1 MMYQQHKEEKKT
13 RNVGKK
19 SPFVLDNSSALGHLY
34 FPPLMI
40 CSTYRAFVK
49 TVSAFSL
56 VALKWQNIILSEIQN
71 LTQHFDFLS
80 YLSTFRVENIHEQ
93 ESGRSKAE
101 KNIHN

>member
-56 VALKWQNIILSEIQN
+56 VPE
-71 LTQHFDFLS
+71 
-80 YLSTFRVENIHEQ
+80 V
-93 ESGRSKAE
+93 AE
-101 KNIHN
+101 LNPL